1 METLTVLLS
10 PLTPPPSLRCIH
22 THTHTHTYF
31 FCDQWRAHMCP
42 VYWMRVN
49 IHSLQQKKTWKEAYQ
64 LYHELHTHT
73 HTNPC
78 NRNLHCVSLRNPAV
92 KSARAAGLLHISVWI
107 CACETVRSY
116 ARVYA
121 YIKLYFDR
129 LCSLPDFYPEILEQA
144 QSFPRASSLLFSLS
158 PSSVI
163 RRVIWGIWLLMTVP
177 NPHADNW

>member
-10 PLTPPPSLRCIH
+10 PLTPPASLRCIH

-49 IHSLQQKKTWKEAYQ
+49 IHSLQQKKNMKGSVSALPWA
-64 LYHELHTHT
+64 THT
-73 HTNPC
+73 HINPC
-78 NRNLHCVSLRNPAV
+78 NGNLHCVSLRNPAV
-92 KSARAAGLLHISVWI
+92 KSAGLLHISVWI

>member
-1 METLTVLLS
+1 MCQHALLACVCVCVCLCASSWIREAHGNTYCIAVATDPS
-10 PLTPPPSLRCIH
+10 PFLKMH
-22 THTHTHTYF
+22 THSHTLILISSVINEEHTCVQCTEWESTF
-31 FCDQWRAHMCP
+31 IACSR
-42 VYWMRVN
+42 
-49 IHSLQQKKTWKEAYQ
+49 KKTWKEAYQ

-144 QSFPRASSLLFSLS
+144 
-158 PSSVI
+158 
-163 RRVIWGIWLLMTVP
+163 
-177 NPHADNW
+177 